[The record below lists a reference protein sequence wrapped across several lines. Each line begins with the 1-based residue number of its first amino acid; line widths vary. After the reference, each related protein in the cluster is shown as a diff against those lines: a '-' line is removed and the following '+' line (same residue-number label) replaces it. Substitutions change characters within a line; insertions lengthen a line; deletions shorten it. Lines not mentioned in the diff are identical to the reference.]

1 MAVHYIP
8 CDFPVFPIPY
18 GCWCGIT
25 VPFPAKHEP
34 IDIFDEQCKIHDYC
48 YEDALN
54 AVNIFDF
61 ANSTPNSNTKKPLIQ
76 QSRQKRRAAGGG
88 AAQLLPAAHSK
99 C

>member
-25 VPFPAKHEP
+25 VPFPAQHEP

-61 ANSTPNSNTKKPLIQ
+61 ANSTPNPKTKNAPNTTSTAKMVGSGP
-76 QSRQKRRAAGGG
+76 
-88 AAQLLPAAHSK
+88 AQLLPAANFK
-99 C
+99 G